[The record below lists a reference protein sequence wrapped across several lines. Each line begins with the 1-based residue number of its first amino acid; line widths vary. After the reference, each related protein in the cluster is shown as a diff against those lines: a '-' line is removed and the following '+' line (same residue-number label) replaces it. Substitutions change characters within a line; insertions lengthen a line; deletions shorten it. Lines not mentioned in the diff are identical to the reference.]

1 MEVKQRSQS
10 EESFDSSIELNSLA
24 DSESTASLPQP
35 ELTRAAVQSSKADD
49 FFSFSQTPDK
59 KSSFN
64 MKKDAEPEIFIGF
77 KQGWGGKQVKINESK
92 LKKAKMFFDDS
103 PELEE
108 K

>member
-1 MEVKQRSQS
+1 
-10 EESFDSSIELNSLA
+10 
-24 DSESTASLPQP
+24 
-35 ELTRAAVQSSKADD
+35 
-49 FFSFSQTPDK
+49 
-59 KSSFN
+59 

-77 KQGWGGKQVKINESK
+77 KQGWGGKEVKINESK